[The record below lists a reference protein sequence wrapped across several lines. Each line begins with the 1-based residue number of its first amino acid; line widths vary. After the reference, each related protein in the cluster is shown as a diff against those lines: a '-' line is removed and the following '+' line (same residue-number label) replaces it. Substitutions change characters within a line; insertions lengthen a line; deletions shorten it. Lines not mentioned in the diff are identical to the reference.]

1 MPAATPGLADLSA
14 AVLKLPIRQGEN
26 AHHSAVEDAAAS
38 LALAQYQ
45 IDHGTVLPLPP
56 PELKVPPLLL
66 LPVLLAWLGVIRG
79 VMHHARVYEWSV
91 VCGVE
96 TQNTQRLTP
105 LTT

>member
-56 PELKVPPLLL
+56 PELKVPP
-66 LPVLLAWLGVIRG
+66 PPFAAGASSVAWGYTGCDAPRPRI
-79 VMHHARVYEWSV
+79 
-91 VCGVE
+91 
-96 TQNTQRLTP
+96 
-105 LTT
+105 